1 MKKPIILLMI
11 FFSTI
16 SFAQEKEKKTKKD
29 NTSTL
34 NTSNSKDVQSAI
46 PINKESKNSPEV
58 FYIVN
63 DRPVDLETYQ
73 KHQKATAKNKK

>member
-16 SFAQEKEKKTKKD
+16 SFAQEKEKKTKNG
-29 NTSTL
+29 NT
-34 NTSNSKDVQSAI
+34 NTSNNKDVQSAI
-46 PINKESKNSPEV
+46 PVNKETKNSPEV

-63 DRPVDLETYQ
+63 DKPVDLETYQ
-73 KHQKATAKNKK
+73 KHRKDTAKTQK